1 MIHIIRKIRREMLK
15 KNKFLNYFAY
25 AIGEILLIMVG
36 ILLALHLQNRN
47 EEKKTAEIVNTTIN
61 LLKNEINTN
70 KERIE
75 NVQEYHIMVR
85 DTLKVLK
92 MPDKEDEISKTL
104 SFWRGM
110 RTPRLQNAAFQTSIQ
125 SGINREMN
133 PELVQE
139 LNNLYTYQDSYNQF
153 IGKSSDIF
161 FNADFTDV
169 RNLKKIMASVGITM
183 NDLYYYEVGL
193 IKEFDNCLQKLDS
206 LNTK

>member
-25 AIGEILLIMVG
+25 AIGEILLIMIG

-75 NVQEYHIMVR
+75 SVQEYHIMVR
-85 DTLKVLK
+85 DTLNVLK

-139 LNNLYTYQDSYNQF
+139 LNNLYTFQDSYNQF
-153 IGKSSDIF
+153 IGKSADIF